1 MGGEMAKSRVKGAAG
16 RSVVVLFTTDEALS
30 SGAQL
35 LKSRTTAQ
43 VIRVAPAMK
52 EPTDRGNIIRVEDI
66 TELRAWLR
74 SVQQRPTT
82 FLLAL
87 TADFDLHQQ
96 MMASL
101 GSMRVQL
108 PHVLSSGQDQIFILD
123 QDQRMVAFFGRWPKT
138 SPWRPEDM
146 LGKRKSDLFGSDGAA
161 VHDAAA
167 LRALKGEETAYEWT
181 VTDAPRPVHLFT
193 AASPLR
199 GDDGEIVGVLLVTR
213 NVTPVK
219 QAQLEIEQALEE
231 KTNQL
236 LEVERGVRRVC
247 GGLAR
252 PRATWWSTRRRQD
265 FTPARFCRSV
275 SDRCSTFFAAAHEPD
290 RSRRR
295 WASAS
300 KRCGVT

>member
-1 MGGEMAKSRVKGAAG
+1 
-16 RSVVVLFTTDEALS
+16 
-30 SGAQL
+30 
-35 LKSRTTAQ
+35 
-43 VIRVAPAMK
+43 
-52 EPTDRGNIIRVEDI
+52 
-66 TELRAWLR
+66 
-74 SVQQRPTT
+74 
-82 FLLAL
+82 
-87 TADFDLHQQ
+87 

-213 NVTPVK
+213 NVTPLK

-236 LEVERGVRRVC
+236 LEVERGVRRVAAA
-247 GGLAR
+247 LHVPAR
-252 PRATWWSTRRRQD
+252 PGG
-265 FTPARFCRSV
+265 AREDVRTSHQRVSV
-275 SDRCSTFFAAAHEPD
+275 EA
-290 RSRRR
+290 
-295 WASAS
+295 
-300 KRCGVT
+300 